1 MAETKA
7 ESNEV
12 NARKA
17 TAKKATAKKATTKK
31 ATAKKAT
38 AKKATAKKATA
49 KKASVKKASVKK
61 ASVKKA
67 SVKKA
72 SVKKASVKK
81 ASVKKASVKKASV
94 KKATVKK
101 TAAKK
106 KAIKKKAVKKA
117 ALKKG
122 PTRKTVTKKKVLRKS
137 AARKAGTRQTPSVG
151 AFAQLVT
158 ALAAIPTGSLQTL
171 ASGSALSR
179 KAAAELQS
187 SLDRLQGIT
196 QSLQSVVGG
205 GSGEREELNGPD
217 PELMNAQAPLW
228 NALMDYYFRLEIG
241 GWERI
246 PDEPSLLIGVHS
258 GGPLTMD
265 AWTVVLSWWRHF
277 GESRRL
283 HGTAHDVLMGAPGLG
298 SYFRRMGAV
307 VPTRETLSEAFRKGD
322 DVIIWPGG
330 EMDAY
335 RSFGKRDKAVL
346 GGRKGFIRLAIR
358 EQVPIV
364 PLATVGGHETL
375 FVLSEGRGL
384 AKVLKLKER
393 MRSDVAPITL
403 SVPFGVTLH
412 LTPFQHVP
420 LPAKIRTEFLEP
432 IYFDTDPDK
441 ENDNEYVARMYSE
454 VESRIQAGMDR
465 LAKKRKFPIWG

>member
-1 MAETKA
+1 MADTK
-7 ESNEV
+7 SKSTKV
-12 NARKA
+12 K
-17 TAKKATAKKATTKK
+17 AKKAAG
-31 ATAKKAT
+31 
-38 AKKATAKKATA
+38 
-49 KKASVKKASVKK
+49 
-61 ASVKKA
+61 
-67 SVKKA
+67 
-72 SVKKASVKK
+72 
-81 ASVKKASVKKASV
+81 

-101 TAAKK
+101 A
-106 KAIKKKAVKKA
+106 AVKKA
-117 ALKKG
+117 AVKKAAV
-122 PTRKTVTKKKVLRKS
+122 RKKANAKRATVKKAAVKEAPIKRGGGKKKVLKKAS
-137 AARKAGTRQTPSVG
+137 ARKATARQTPSVG
-151 AFAQLVT
+151 LFAQLVT
-158 ALAAIPTGSLQTL
+158 ALAAIPTGALETM

-179 KAAAELQS
+179 KAAAELQNS
-187 SLDRLQGIT
+187 FDRLQGVT
-196 QSLQSVVGG
+196 QSFQSVVGG

-241 GWERI
+241 GWERL

-277 GESRRL
+277 GETRRL

-307 VPTRETLSEAFRKGD
+307 VPTRETLSAAFRKGD

-330 EMDAY
+330 EVDAY
-335 RSFGKRDKAVL
+335 RSFSKRDKAVL

-364 PLATVGGHETL
+364 PMATVGGHETL

-384 AKVLKLKER
+384 AKALKLKER

-432 IYFDTDPDK
+432 VYFDTDPDK
-441 ENDNEYVARMYSE
+441 ENDNEYVNKMYRE

>member
-1 MAETKA
+1 MAEARATKTG
-7 ESNEV
+7 V
-12 NARKA
+12 ARA
-17 TAKKATAKKATTKK
+17 TPKKKALKKK
-31 ATAKKAT
+31 
-38 AKKATAKKATA
+38 
-49 KKASVKKASVKK
+49 
-61 ASVKKA
+61 
-67 SVKKA
+67 
-72 SVKKASVKK
+72 
-81 ASVKKASVKKASV
+81 
-94 KKATVKK
+94 
-101 TAAKK
+101 AAKK
-106 KAIKKKAVKKA
+106 KTVRKAAPKKAAPKKAAPKKAAPKKAAPKKKALKKA
-117 ALKKG
+117 TLKKG
-122 PTRKTVTKKKVLRKS
+122 RATKVSAKKPRLKKFSPEKRTIEKA
-137 AARKAGTRQTPSVG
+137 AARKAPS
-151 AFAQLVT
+151 ASLFAQL
-158 ALAAIPTGSLQTL
+158 ASSLAAIPADALETL
-171 ASGSALSR
+171 ASGSPLSR
-179 KAAAELQS
+179 KAAAELQR
-187 SLDRLQGIT
+187 SLNRLQSVT
-196 QSLQSVVGG
+196 EQFQSVVGG
-205 GSGEREELNGPD
+205 GDGSREELNGPD

-277 GESRRL
+277 GENRRL

-307 VPTRETLSEAFRKGD
+307 VPTRENLSAAFKKGD

-330 EMDAY
+330 EVDAY
-335 RSFGKRDKAVL
+335 RSFSKRDKAVL

-364 PLATVGGHETL
+364 PTATVGGHETL

-420 LPAKIRTEFLEP
+420 LPAKIRTEFQEP
-432 IYFDTDPDK
+432 IYFDTDRDK
-441 ENDNEYVARMYSE
+441 ENDNEYVGRMYKE
-454 VESRIQAGMDR
+454 VEASIQAGMDR
-465 LAKKRKFPIWG
+465 LARKRKFPIWG

>member
-1 MAETKA
+1 L
-7 ESNEV
+7 
-12 NARKA
+12 
-17 TAKKATAKKATTKK
+17 
-31 ATAKKAT
+31 
-38 AKKATAKKATA
+38 
-49 KKASVKKASVKK
+49 
-61 ASVKKA
+61 
-67 SVKKA
+67 
-72 SVKKASVKK
+72 
-81 ASVKKASVKKASV
+81 
-94 KKATVKK
+94 
-101 TAAKK
+101 
-106 KAIKKKAVKKA
+106 IA
-117 ALKKG
+117 AL
-122 PTRKTVTKKKVLRKS
+122 S
-137 AARKAGTRQTPSVG
+137 S
-151 AFAQLVT
+151 
-158 ALAAIPTGSLQTL
+158 IPTGALSAL
-171 ASGSALSR
+171 ASGQELS
-179 KAAAELQS
+179 KNAAGELQKS
-187 SLDRLQGIT
+187 FDRLQGTT
-196 QSLQSVVGG
+196 QRLQSVVGG

-246 PDEPSLLIGVHS
+246 PDKPSLLIGVHS

-277 GESRRL
+277 GERRSL

-307 VPTRETLSEAFRKGD
+307 VPTRENLSAAFRKGD

-330 EMDAY
+330 EVDAY

-364 PLATVGGHETL
+364 PMATVGGHETL

-384 AKVLKLKER
+384 AKALGLKER

-403 SVPFGVTLH
+403 SIPFGVTLH

-420 LPAKIRTEFLEP
+420 LPAKIRTEFMEP
-432 IYFDTDPDK
+432 VYFDSDRDR
-441 ENDNEYVARMYSE
+441 ENDQEYVDTMYRE

>member
-1 MAETKA
+1 M
-7 ESNEV
+7 
-12 NARKA
+12 
-17 TAKKATAKKATTKK
+17 
-31 ATAKKAT
+31 
-38 AKKATAKKATA
+38 
-49 KKASVKKASVKK
+49 KKASARR
-61 ASVKKA
+61 
-67 SVKKA
+67 
-72 SVKKASVKK
+72 
-81 ASVKKASVKKASV
+81 
-94 KKATVKK
+94 AT
-101 TAAKK
+101 
-106 KAIKKKAVKKA
+106 
-117 ALKKG
+117 
-122 PTRKTVTKKKVLRKS
+122 
-137 AARKAGTRQTPSVG
+137 ARATPGVG
-151 AFAQLVT
+151 LFAQLVS
-158 ALAAIPTGSLQTL
+158 ALSAIPTGALNTM
-171 ASGSALSR
+171 ASGQELSKR
-179 KAAAELQS
+179 AAAELQNS
-187 SLDRLQGIT
+187 FDRLAAVT
-196 QSLQSVVGG
+196 HNFQSVVGG
-205 GSGEREELNGPD
+205 GSGEREELEGPD

-228 NALMDYYFRLEIG
+228 NALMDYYFRLEID

-246 PDEPSLLIGVHS
+246 PDEPSLLIGIHS

-277 GESRRL
+277 GERRAL
-283 HGTAHDVLMGAPGLG
+283 HGTAHDVLMAAPGLG

-307 VPTRETLSEAFRKGD
+307 VPTRETLSAAFKKGD

-330 EMDAY
+330 ELDAY
-335 RSFGKRDKAVL
+335 RSFSKRDKAVL

-364 PLATVGGHETL
+364 PMATVGGHETL

-432 IYFDTDPDK
+432 IYMDADRDK
-441 ENDNEYVARMYSE
+441 ENDQAYVDKRYKE
-454 VESRIQAGMDR
+454 VESSIQAGMDR

>member
-1 MAETKA
+1 MADTKSKSTKVKA
-7 ESNEV
+7 KKAAGKKATVKKAAVKKAAVKKAAVKKAAVKKAAVKKAAVRKKANAKRATVKKAAVKKAPIKRGGGKKKVLKKAS
-12 NARKA
+12 ARKA
-17 TAKKATAKKATTKK
+17 TAK
-31 ATAKKAT
+31 
-38 AKKATAKKATA
+38 
-49 KKASVKKASVKK
+49 
-61 ASVKKA
+61 
-67 SVKKA
+67 
-72 SVKKASVKK
+72 
-81 ASVKKASVKKASV
+81 
-94 KKATVKK
+94 
-101 TAAKK
+101 
-106 KAIKKKAVKKA
+106 
-117 ALKKG
+117 
-122 PTRKTVTKKKVLRKS
+122 
-137 AARKAGTRQTPSVG
+137 QTPSVG
-151 AFAQLVT
+151 LFAQLVT
-158 ALAAIPTGSLQTL
+158 ALAAIPTGALETM

-179 KAAAELQS
+179 KAAAELQNS
-187 SLDRLQGIT
+187 FDRLQGVT
-196 QSLQSVVGG
+196 QSFQSVVGG

-241 GWERI
+241 GWERL

-277 GESRRL
+277 GETRRL

-307 VPTRETLSEAFRKGD
+307 VPTRETLSAAFKKGD

-330 EMDAY
+330 EVDAY
-335 RSFGKRDKAVL
+335 RSFSKRDKAVL

-364 PLATVGGHETL
+364 PMATVGGHETL

-384 AKVLKLKER
+384 AKALKLKER

-441 ENDNEYVARMYSE
+441 ENDNEYVGRMYKE
-454 VESRIQAGMDR
+454 VESSIQAGMDR

>member
-1 MAETKA
+1 MADAKA
-7 ESNEV
+7 KT
-12 NARKA
+12 RKA
-17 TAKKATAKKATTKK
+17 P
-31 ATAKKAT
+31 
-38 AKKATAKKATA
+38 
-49 KKASVKKASVKK
+49 S
-61 ASVKKA
+61 
-67 SVKKA
+67 
-72 SVKKASVKK
+72 
-81 ASVKKASVKKASV
+81 
-94 KKATVKK
+94 
-101 TAAKK
+101 
-106 KAIKKKAVKKA
+106 KKKAVKKKAVKKKAVKKKAVKKKAVKKMAVKKRAVKKA
-117 ALKKG
+117 AVKKTAVKKTAVKTEPLKKVAVKKKALRKAAVKKA
-122 PTRKTVTKKKVLRKS
+122 PTKKAVVRKKVLKKTT
-137 AARKAGTRQTPSVG
+137 ARKATARQTPSVG
-151 AFAQLVT
+151 LFAQLVT
-158 ALAAIPTGSLQTL
+158 ALAAIPTGALETM
-171 ASGSALSR
+171 ASGRELSR
-179 KAAAELQS
+179 KAAAELQNS
-187 SLDRLQGIT
+187 FDRLQGVT
-196 QSLQSVVGG
+196 QSFQSVVGG

-277 GESRRL
+277 GERRSL

-307 VPTRETLSEAFRKGD
+307 VPTRETLSAAFKKGD

-330 EMDAY
+330 EVDAY

-364 PLATVGGHETL
+364 PMATVGGHETL

-432 IYFDTDPDK
+432 VYFDTDPDK
-441 ENDNEYVARMYSE
+441 ENDNVYVNRMYRE

>member
-1 MAETKA
+1 MAEAEKTGEKAQTTKMA
-7 ESNEV
+7 V
-12 NARKA
+12 KKKAVKKKALKKKAAKRTVVKKPTARK
-17 TAKKATAKKATTKK
+17 TG
-31 ATAKKAT
+31 
-38 AKKATAKKATA
+38 
-49 KKASVKKASVKK
+49 VKKASVKK
-61 ASVKKA
+61 TA
-67 SVKKA
+67 
-72 SVKKASVKK
+72 
-81 ASVKKASVKKASV
+81 
-94 KKATVKK
+94 VKK
-101 TAAKK
+101 T
-106 KAIKKKAVKKA
+106 AVKKA
-117 ALKKG
+117 AVKKAAVKKA
-122 PTRKTVTKKKVLRKS
+122 PAKKAATRKKVLKKS
-137 AARKAGTRQTPSVG
+137 TAKKAGTTKTPGVG
-151 AFAQLVT
+151 LFAQLVS
-158 ALAAIPTGSLQTL
+158 ALAAIPSGALETM
-171 ASGSALSR
+171 ASGNALSK
-179 KAAAELQS
+179 KAASELQNS
-187 SLDRLQGIT
+187 FDRLAAVT
-196 QSLQSVVGG
+196 QKLQSVVGG
-205 GSGEREELNGPD
+205 GSGKREELNGPD

-228 NALMDYYFRLEIG
+228 NALMDYYFRLEIA

-277 GESRRL
+277 GERRAL

-307 VPTRETLSEAFRKGD
+307 VPTRENLSAAFRKGD

-330 EMDAY
+330 EVDAY
-335 RSFGKRDKAVL
+335 RSFKKRDTAVL

-364 PLATVGGHETL
+364 PMATVGGHETL

-432 IYFDTDPDK
+432 IYFDSDPDK
-441 ENDNEYVARMYSE
+441 ENDNAYVERMYKE
-454 VESRIQAGMDR
+454 VESSIQAGMDR

>member
-1 MAETKA
+1 MAEAKGKSQTAKA
-7 ESNEV
+7 N
-12 NARKA
+12 KA
-17 TAKKATAKKATTKK
+17 TLKKTVKKKALKKKA
-31 ATAKKAT
+31 
-38 AKKATAKKATA
+38 
-49 KKASVKKASVKK
+49 
-61 ASVKKA
+61 
-67 SVKKA
+67 
-72 SVKKASVKK
+72 
-81 ASVKKASVKKASV
+81 V

-101 TAAKK
+101 A
-106 KAIKKKAVKKA
+106 AVKKA
-117 ALKKG
+117 AVKKAAVKKAAVKKAAVKKAPNKKG
-122 PTRKTVTKKKVLRKS
+122 SGKKKVLKKAS
-137 AARKAGTRQTPSVG
+137 ARKATVKQTPSVG
-151 AFAQLVT
+151 LFAQLVT
-158 ALAAIPTGSLQTL
+158 ALAAIPTGALETM
-171 ASGSALSR
+171 ASGSPLS
-179 KAAAELQS
+179 KKTAAELQYS
-187 SLDRLQGIT
+187 FDRLQGVT
-196 QSLQSVVGG
+196 QSFQSVVGG
-205 GSGEREELNGPD
+205 GDGSREELNGPD

-228 NALMDYYFRLEIG
+228 NTLMDYYFRLEIG

-277 GESRRL
+277 GDTRRL

-307 VPTRETLSEAFRKGD
+307 VPTRETLSAAFKKGD

-330 EMDAY
+330 EVDAY
-335 RSFGKRDKAVL
+335 RSFSKRDKAVL

-364 PLATVGGHETL
+364 PMATVGGHETL

-432 IYFDTDPDK
+432 IYFDADPDK
-441 ENDNEYVARMYSE
+441 ENDNEYVGRMYKE
-454 VESRIQAGMDR
+454 VESCIQAGMDR

>member
-1 MAETKA
+1 MAEAKKKSERAKTTKA
-7 ESNEV
+7 TV
-12 NARKA
+12 K
-17 TAKKATAKKATTKK
+17 KKAVTKK
-31 ATAKKAT
+31 AMKKKVTKKTVAKKTVAGNAVGRKAGVKKT
-38 AKKATAKKATA
+38 A
-49 KKASVKKASVKK
+49 VKKASVKK
-61 ASVKKA
+61 AAPRKA

-72 SVKKASVKK
+72 
-81 ASVKKASVKKASV
+81 
-94 KKATVKK
+94 
-101 TAAKK
+101 
-106 KAIKKKAVKKA
+106 AV
-117 ALKKG
+117 
-122 PTRKTVTKKKVLRKS
+122 KKKVLKKS
-137 AARKAGTRQTPSVG
+137 TTRKAAAAKTPGVG
-151 AFAQLVT
+151 LFAQLVS
-158 ALAAIPTGSLQTL
+158 ALAAVPTGALETM
-171 ASGSALSR
+171 ASGNALS
-179 KAAAELQS
+179 KTAAAELQNS
-187 SLDRLQGIT
+187 FDRLAAVT
-196 QSLQSVVGG
+196 QKLQSVVGG
-205 GSGEREELNGPD
+205 GSGNREELNGPD

-228 NALMDYYFRLEIG
+228 NALMDYYFRLEIA

-246 PDEPSLLIGVHS
+246 PEEPSLLIGVHS

-277 GESRRL
+277 GERRAL

-307 VPTRETLSEAFRKGD
+307 VPTRENLSVAFKKGD

-330 EMDAY
+330 EVDAY
-335 RSFGKRDKAVL
+335 RSFKKRDTAVL

-364 PLATVGGHETL
+364 PMATVGGHETL

-403 SVPFGVTLH
+403 SVPFCVTLH

-432 IYFDTDPDK
+432 IYFDSDPDK
-441 ENDNEYVARMYSE
+441 ENDNAYVDRMYKE
-454 VESRIQAGMDR
+454 VESSIQAGMDR

>member
-1 MAETKA
+1 MAEADKTSEKAKTTKVA
-7 ESNEV
+7 V
-12 NARKA
+12 KKKALKKKALKKKVAKRTVAKKPTARK
-17 TAKKATAKKATTKK
+17 TG
-31 ATAKKAT
+31 
-38 AKKATAKKATA
+38 
-49 KKASVKKASVKK
+49 VKKA
-61 ASVKKA
+61 
-67 SVKKA
+67 
-72 SVKKASVKK
+72 
-81 ASVKKASVKKASV
+81 
-94 KKATVKK
+94 
-101 TAAKK
+101 
-106 KAIKKKAVKKA
+106 AVKKA
-117 ALKKG
+117 AVKKTAVKKAAVKKAAVKKAAVKKA
-122 PTRKTVTKKKVLRKS
+122 PAKKTATRKKVLKKS
-137 AARKAGTRQTPSVG
+137 TAKKAGTGKTPGVG
-151 AFAQLVT
+151 LFAQLV
-158 ALAAIPTGSLQTL
+158 
-171 ASGSALSR
+171 SALSAIPSGALETMASGNALSK
-179 KAAAELQS
+179 KAASELQNS
-187 SLDRLQGIT
+187 FDRLAAVT
-196 QSLQSVVGG
+196 QKLQSVVGG
-205 GSGEREELNGPD
+205 GSGKREELNGPD

-228 NALMDYYFRLEIG
+228 NALMDYYFRLEIA

-277 GESRRL
+277 GERRAL

-307 VPTRETLSEAFRKGD
+307 VPTRETLSAAFKKGD

-330 EMDAY
+330 ELDAY
-335 RSFGKRDKAVL
+335 RSFSKRDKAVL

-364 PLATVGGHETL
+364 PMATVGGHETL

-432 IYFDTDPDK
+432 IYFDSDPDK
-441 ENDNEYVARMYSE
+441 ENDNAYVDRMYKE
-454 VESRIQAGMDR
+454 VESSIQAGMDR

>member
-1 MAETKA
+1 LV
-7 ESNEV
+7 S
-12 NARKA
+12 
-17 TAKKATAKKATTKK
+17 
-31 ATAKKAT
+31 
-38 AKKATAKKATA
+38 
-49 KKASVKKASVKK
+49 
-61 ASVKKA
+61 
-67 SVKKA
+67 
-72 SVKKASVKK
+72 
-81 ASVKKASVKKASV
+81 
-94 KKATVKK
+94 
-101 TAAKK
+101 
-106 KAIKKKAVKKA
+106 
-117 ALKKG
+117 AL
-122 PTRKTVTKKKVLRKS
+122 S
-137 AARKAGTRQTPSVG
+137 
-151 AFAQLVT
+151 
-158 ALAAIPTGSLQTL
+158 AIPTGALDTL
-171 ASGSALSR
+171 ASGRKLGE
-179 KAAAELQS
+179 KAAGELQKS
-187 SLDRLQGIT
+187 FDRLQGVT

-205 GSGEREELNGPD
+205 GAGDREELNGPD

-228 NALMDYYFRLEIG
+228 NALMDYYFRLEID

-246 PDEPSLLIGVHS
+246 PDRPSLLIGVHS

-283 HGTAHDVLMGAPGLG
+283 HGTAHDVLMKARGLG
-298 SYFRRMGAV
+298 TYFRRMGAV
-307 VPTRETLSEAFRKGD
+307 VPTRENLSAAFQKGD

-330 EMDAY
+330 EVDAY
-335 RSFGKRDKAVL
+335 RSFSKRDKAVL

-364 PLATVGGHETL
+364 PMATVGGHETL

-403 SVPFGVTLH
+403 SIPFGVTLH

-432 IYFDTDPDK
+432 VFMDTDPDK
-441 ENDNEYVARMYSE
+441 ENDNAYVDRMYKE

>member
-1 MAETKA
+1 MAEAKA
-7 ESNEV
+7 KSKKAKAN
-12 NARKA
+12 KA
-17 TAKKATAKKATTKK
+17 TLKKTVKKKAVKKKAVKKAVAKKAA
-31 ATAKKAT
+31 
-38 AKKATAKKATA
+38 
-49 KKASVKKASVKK
+49 VKKRAVKK
-61 ASVKKA
+61 RATRKVA
-67 SVKKA
+67 
-72 SVKKASVKK
+72 
-81 ASVKKASVKKASV
+81 V

-101 TAAKK
+101 AAARKKILK
-106 KAIKKKAVKKA
+106 KAAVKKD
-117 ALKKG
+117 G
-122 PTRKTVTKKKVLRKS
+122 VRK
-137 AARKAGTRQTPSVG
+137 TPSVG
-151 AFAQLVT
+151 LFAQLVS
-158 ALAAIPTGSLQTL
+158 ALSAIPAEGLQTL
-171 ASGSALSR
+171 ASGSPLSR
-179 KAAAELQS
+179 KAAQELQKS
-187 SLDRLQGIT
+187 FDRLQGVT
-196 QSLQSVVGG
+196 DQLQSVVGG
-205 GSGEREELNGPD
+205 GDGSREELNGPD
-217 PELMNAQAPLW
+217 PVLMNAQAPLW

-258 GGPLTMD
+258 GGPLSMD

-277 GESRRL
+277 GELRSL

-307 VPTRETLSEAFRKGD
+307 VPTRETLSAAFKKGD

-330 EMDAY
+330 EVDAY
-335 RSFGKRDKAVL
+335 RSFSKRDKAVL

-364 PLATVGGHETL
+364 PMATVGGHETL

-432 IYFDTDPDK
+432 VYFDSDPDK
-441 ENDNEYVARMYSE
+441 ENDNEYVGRMYKE